1 VRSQGRRRHLFRDS
15 CKRDDLLAHLFIV
28 YTQSTKMR
36 FIDELCPPALLYAL
50 FLAIQLGLDA
60 ADFAWMT
67 FAWKFAFG
75 GATVFI
81 LDMLCRLNLGIV
93 SWFIMAVPFI
103 VTALATSIAMGLQ
116 IDRIATK
123 AVYET
128 VVERFI

>member
-1 VRSQGRRRHLFRDS
+1 
-15 CKRDDLLAHLFIV
+15 
-28 YTQSTKMR
+28 
-36 FIDELCPPALLYAL
+36 
-50 FLAIQLGLDA
+50 
-60 ADFAWMT
+60 
-67 FAWKFAFG
+67 
-75 GATVFI
+75 
-81 LDMLCRLNLGIV
+81 MLCRLNLGIV